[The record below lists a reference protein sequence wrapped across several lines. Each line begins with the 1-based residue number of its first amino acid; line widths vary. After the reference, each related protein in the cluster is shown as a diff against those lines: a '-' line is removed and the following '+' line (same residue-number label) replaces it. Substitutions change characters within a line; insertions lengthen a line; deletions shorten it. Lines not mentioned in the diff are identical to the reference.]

1 MQVTDNVLLLQ
12 HTIETKTLTVTV
24 TILQTDVIQ
33 ARPEANM
40 AAAWDLMAA
49 APGAD
54 IYVLPEMWIAG
65 FPASDAQSHDNAL
78 AWMRRAAAATGA
90 AVSGTL
96 TVRGSDGFLRNR
108 HYFIKPDGTTAYYD
122 KRHLFAYGG
131 EDKGYVR
138 GNRRVVAEY
147 GGVRFLL
154 QTCYDL
160 RFPVW
165 ARNHDDYDAAIFVAN
180 WPTSR
185 RGAWHVLLRARAIE
199 NQCYV
204 IGANRTGA
212 DPSCGYAGGSAVI
225 DARGRTLAQAK
236 GGAPQA
242 VTAEI
247 DMEALR
253 RFREKFP
260 VLRDRDV

>member
-1 MQVTDNVLLLQ
+1 MYYFCNTHRNFTPQLV
-12 HTIETKTLTVTV
+12 KV
-24 TILQTDVIQ
+24 TILQTDVRWRDIG
-33 ARPEANM
+33 ANIL
-40 AAAWDLMAA
+40 AAEKLVGGS
-49 APGAD
+49 PGAD
-54 IYVLPEMWIAG
+54 LYVLPEMWATGFVTESPSEACSG
-65 FPASDAQSHDNAL
+65 FPLEWMKGL
-78 AWMRRAAAATGA
+78 AAGRRCAVCGSA
-90 AVSGTL
+90 AVMG
-96 TVRGSDGFLRNR
+96 VDGKPRNR
-108 HYFIKPDGTTAYYD
+108 QYFVLPDGSYYYYD

-185 RGAWHVLLRARAIE
+185 RGVWHVLLRARAIE

-204 IGANRTGA
+204 IGANRMGA